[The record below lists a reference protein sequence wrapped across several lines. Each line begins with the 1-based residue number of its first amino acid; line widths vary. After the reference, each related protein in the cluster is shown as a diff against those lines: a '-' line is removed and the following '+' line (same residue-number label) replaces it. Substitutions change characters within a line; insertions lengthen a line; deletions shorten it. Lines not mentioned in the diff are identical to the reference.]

1 MGDVVNL
8 RTARKR
14 KARGDAAAEAEINRA
29 KFGRTKAEKKRDTQ
43 KAAQLAR
50 AVDQAKLDTKRD
62 E

>member
-8 RTARKR
+8 RLARKR
-14 KARGDAAAEAEINRA
+14 KGRDQAEADAATNRA
-29 KFGRTKAEKKRDTQ
+29 KFGRTKAEKKQDEQ

-50 AVDQAKLDTKRD
+50 TIDHAKLD

>member
-8 RTARKR
+8 RIARKR
-14 KARGDAAAEAEINRA
+14 KGRDEAEAEAATNRA
-29 KFGRTKAEKKRDTQ
+29 KFGRTKAEKERDAQ

-50 AVDQAKLDTKRD
+50 NVDQAKLD